1 MKRRHV
7 LAALVASVFA
17 AACQRVGIGS
27 TSADAPA
34 SSPVEGATDME
45 RIVKTD
51 AEWRASL
58 TPEQYRITRQG
69 GTERAF
75 ANAYWDHHAAGAY
88 HCVGCDLRLFQSE
101 TKFDSGTGWPS
112 FWEAEEGAVT
122 TRRDVAFGMVRTEA
136 LCARCEAHLGH
147 VFEDGPQPT
156 GLRYCMNSAALRFVP
171 A

>member
-7 LAALVASVFA
+7 LAALIAS
-17 AACQRVGIGS
+17 ACQRVGIGA
-27 TSADAPA
+27 SAAGAAAQPL
-34 SSPVEGATDME
+34 VERTTDVE

-51 AEWRASL
+51 QEWQAIL
-58 TPEQYRITRQG
+58 TPEQYYVTRQG

-75 ANAYWDHHAAGAY
+75 ANAYWSHHAAGAY
-88 HCVGCDLRLFQSE
+88 HCVGCDLRLFTSG
-101 TKFDSGTGWPS
+101 TKYDSRTGWPS
-112 FWEAEEGAVT
+112 FWEAEAGSVT
-122 TRRDVAFGMVRTEA
+122 TKRDVSFGMARTEA

-147 VFEDGPQPT
+147 VFEDGPRPT